1 MTEKEQFLE
10 LILKERVERMVDEVL
25 SQAMLDTGRN
35 IPEAVGAF
43 DKNWTKRVFVAEIKA
58 KNGGNADELAED
70 IRGELINALE
80 SLSDG
85 RDFAIVNIGAEWN
98 EGILCATYVLSAEKS
113 LFAEWEEVTDDDI
126 LYTVQEY
133 ITENE
138 DSSLELDNIYLRN
151 GKINANANANIEVQL
166 FDHVNLNPIK

>member
-1 MTEKEQFLE
+1 MTEVENRIRMYLQ
-10 LILKERVERMVDEVL
+10 ERIGNMVNEVL

-58 KNGGNADELAED
+58 KNGGNADELAEH

-85 RDFAIVNIGAEWN
+85 RDFAIVDIGAEWN
-98 EGILCATYVLSAEKS
+98 EEILCATYVLSAEKD

-133 ITENE
+133 ITESE

-151 GKINANANANIEVQL
+151 AEISATTPIEVQI

>member
-1 MTEKEQFLE
+1 MTEAENIIRTCLQ
-10 LILKERVERMVDEVL
+10 ERIDNMVNEVL

-58 KNGGNADELAED
+58 KNGGNADELAEH

-85 RDFAIVNIGAEWN
+85 RDFAIVDIGAEWN
-98 EGILCATYVLSAEKS
+98 EGILCATYVLSAEKD

-126 LYTVQEY
+126 LYAVEEY
-133 ITENE
+133 ITESE
-138 DSSLELDNIYLRN
+138 DSSIELDNIYLRN
-151 GKINANANANIEVQL
+151 AKISANADIEVQI